1 MRDVVVLGVGMHP
14 FGKFMDK
21 SLKELAYDAL
31 SRAIDDAGVSLRD
44 IQTAYV
50 SNAYAG
56 LMTGQESIRGQ
67 VVLRYAGFSD
77 IPIVNVENACAGG
90 ATAFREAW
98 LSVASGLYDMALA
111 IGVEKLYCDDTARS
125 IRAIAS
131 SSDVDLM
138 AGLGFQFSA
147 NYAMGLRKQM
157 AEYGWTQQDF
167 ARAAVKNK
175 RHGSLNPNAQFRTP
189 VTEEDVL
196 SSRLVAWPLTLY
208 MCSSIGDGAA
218 AAILCSAEVAAR
230 YRPSPYV
237 QVAACALRSAPF
249 EDYRQPPSQPK
260 TQDPKPQ
267 SSAHWLPVARE
278 AYERAGLGPQDV
290 HVAEVHDAMA
300 PAELRLYHA
309 LGFCDPGEGARLLA
323 EGATAIEGRLPVNP
337 SGGLSAR
344 GHPVGATGLA
354 QIAEIVW
361 QLRGEA
367 GPRQAQGPDGHG
379 PRVGLAQNSGGNI
392 EGHQAVTSVIILA
405 R

>member
-1 MRDVVVLGVGMHP
+1 
-14 FGKFMDK
+14 
-21 SLKELAYDAL
+21 
-31 SRAIDDAGVSLRD
+31 
-44 IQTAYV
+44 
-50 SNAYAG
+50 
-56 LMTGQESIRGQ
+56 
-67 VVLRYAGFSD
+67 
-77 IPIVNVENACAGG
+77 
-90 ATAFREAW
+90 
-98 LSVASGLYDMALA
+98 
-111 IGVEKLYCDDTARS
+111 DTARS

-147 NYAMGLRKQM
+147 NYAMALRRQM
-157 AEYGWTQQDF
+157 ADFGWTQQDF

-175 RHGSLNPNAQFRTP
+175 RHGSLNPYAQFRTP

-196 SSRLVAWPLTLY
+196 NSRLVAWPLTLY

-218 AAILCSAEVAAR
+218 AAILCSADVAAR
-230 YRPSPYV
+230 HRSPPYV
-237 QVAACALRSAPF
+237 KVAACALRSAPF
-249 EDYRQPPSQPK
+249 EDYRQLPAPSAS
-260 TQDPKPQ
+260 Q
-267 SSAHWLPVARE
+267 SASQSEIKNPRSKIESHWLPVAKE
-278 AYERAGLGPQDV
+278 AYERAGLRPEDV

-309 LGFCDPGEGARLLA
+309 LGFCGPGEGARLLA
-323 EGATAIEGRLPVNP
+323 DGTTSIEGRLPVNP

-354 QIAEIVW
+354 QVAEIVW

-367 GPRQAQGPDGHG
+367 GSRQAQGPDGKG

-392 EGHQAVTSVIILA
+392 EGHQAANSVIILA